1 MQNYSITIGSCH
13 TEVPDR
19 SDVLAAD
26 NAFVHILFI
35 SKTNKEVKNSQH
47 ANNFFKDCLT
57 PFLMTLCVSEF
68 NSFLS
73 LIIDPKIHQFR

>member
-1 MQNYSITIGSCH
+1 VQNYSITIGSCH

-26 NAFVHILFI
+26 NE
-35 SKTNKEVKNSQH
+35 TNKEVKNSQH